1 MTCGL
6 EAIHDGGLV
15 GLYIKWILF
24 LRNTPRRGIV
34 MFLEPEC
41 RGDSLVFI

>member
-1 MTCGL
+1 MTQGL

-24 LRNTPRRGIV
+24 LRNTPEV
-34 MFLEPEC
+34 LLCF
-41 RGDSLVFI
+41 